1 MSVAG
6 VEVLE
11 ETKAAFCS
19 KTLLR
24 MPAEPGGLRSPF
36 TAACRVLSSVLN
48 SLKAAMRVSVI
59 EILFSS
65 RSIGIRLT
73 AIEASMMAAVSRPE
87 KIGRAHVRTT
97 VTNAHLVCRL
107 LLEKKKKNIT
117 INKKRQVFKKN
128 KDIDKYQNLQQ

>member
-36 TAACRVLSSVLN
+36 TAACRVFSSVLN

-73 AIEASMMAAVSRPE
+73 AIEASMMAAVSRQENDPVSSGE
-87 KIGRAHVRTT
+87 FPAKET
-97 VTNAHLVCRL
+97 VPVVTASDRKSDVDG
-107 LLEKKKKNIT
+107 KSG
-117 INKKRQVFKKN
+117 
-128 KDIDKYQNLQQ
+128 

>member
-73 AIEASMMAAVSRPE
+73 AIEASMMAEVSRPDNAPYRRGDFPTRSGE
-87 KIGRAHVRTT
+87 RRGGTECVRT
-97 VTNAHLVCRL
+97 CRC
-107 LLEKKKKNIT
+107 
-117 INKKRQVFKKN
+117 RWW
-128 KDIDKYQNLQQ
+128 KDK